1 MSLPLGAIAP
11 DFIAESTE
19 GPIRFHDW
27 IDSHWCVLF
36 SHPKDL
42 TAVCTTEL
50 GAVARAMPEFERRG
64 VKVVGL
70 SVDPIESHRQWTADI
85 EETQAVRLSYP
96 LIADP
101 HLAVAKLFRML
112 PATANGAAKLRT
124 AMDNHTARS
133 LFVIGPD
140 KMIKLV
146 ITYPMSTGRNFSE
159 VLRVIDSLQL
169 TAGHKVATPANW
181 QQGDKVIILP
191 SVPEEDARRAFPK
204 GWEAPRPYM
213 RIVDQ
218 PA

>member
-27 IDSHWCVLF
+27 IDGKWCVLF
-36 SHPKDL
+36 SHPKDF
-42 TAVCTTEL
+42 TPVCTTEL
-50 GAVARAMPEFERRG
+50 GAVARAMPAFEQRG
-64 VKVVGL
+64 VKVIGL
-70 SVDPIESHRQWTADI
+70 SVDPIDSHRRWTADI

-101 HLAVAKLFRML
+101 HLAVAQLYRML
-112 PATANGAAKLRT
+112 PATANGTAKERT

-140 KMIKLV
+140 KVIKLV
-146 ITYPMSTGRNFSE
+146 ITYPMSTGRNFDE

-181 QQGDKVIILP
+181 QQGEKVIILP
-191 SVPEEDARRAFPK
+191 SVAEEDARRAFPQ

-213 RIVDQ
+213 RFVDQ

>member
-27 IDSHWCVLF
+27 IDGSWCVLF
-36 SHPKDL
+36 SHPKDF
-42 TAVCTTEL
+42 TPVCTTEL
-50 GAVARAMPEFERRG
+50 GAVARAMPAFERRG
-64 VKVVGL
+64 VKVIGL
-70 SVDPIESHRQWTADI
+70 SVDAIDSHRRWTADI
-85 EETQAVRLSYP
+85 EDTQAVRLNYP

-101 HLAVAKLFRML
+101 HLAVAQLYRML
-112 PATANGAAKLRT
+112 PANANGAAKERT
-124 AMDNHTARS
+124 AADNHTARS

-140 KMIKLV
+140 KVIKLV
-146 ITYPMSTGRNFSE
+146 ITYPMSTGRNFDE

-181 QQGDKVIILP
+181 QQGEKVIILP
-191 SVPEEDARRAFPK
+191 SVAEEEARRAFPE
-204 GWEAPRPYM
+204 GWDAPRPYM
-213 RIVDQ
+213 RFVNQ